1 LRRPDQPYRLGN
13 NYFNELNLYDMKKNM
28 GSADRVIR
36 FIIAAVIGVLY
47 YTGTISGT
55 LGIVLLV
62 LAGVFI
68 LTSFISFC
76 PLYAP
81 FGLSTCTTKKP

>member
-1 LRRPDQPYRLGN
+1 
-13 NYFNELNLYDMKKNM
+13 MKKNM
-28 GSADRVIR
+28 GNTDRIVR

-62 LAGVFI
+62 LAGVFL

-81 FGLSTCTTKKP
+81 FGLSTCPAKKP

>member
-1 LRRPDQPYRLGN
+1 
-13 NYFNELNLYDMKKNM
+13 MKKNM
-28 GSADRVIR
+28 GTTDRVIR

-55 LGIVLLV
+55 LGVVLLV
-62 LAGVFI
+62 LAAVFV
-68 LTSFISFC
+68 LTSFVSFC

-81 FGLSTCTTKKP
+81 FGISTCPNKNS

>member
-1 LRRPDQPYRLGN
+1 
-13 NYFNELNLYDMKKNM
+13 
-28 GSADRVIR
+28 ADRVIR

-55 LGIVLLV
+55 LGTVLLV
-62 LAGVFI
+62 LAAVFV
-68 LTSFISFC
+68 LTSFVSFC

-81 FGLSTCTTKKP
+81 FGISTCPNKNS